1 MNKLDLYNLA
11 LSLFDLHLDSLEIAC
26 KELRLMELNH
36 DKVVAFCTKAWD
48 FPFLLKRK
56 MMTEGD
62 MSSESYGDYLFG
74 YRLPPDIAQ
83 VVALNG
89 SNKHRYTIRFG
100 VLWCDIADVEIQYL
114 PSILETDEEGNY
126 TAPADFLSL
135 VAYQLALHAAPSLD
149 PESQAMGN
157 AAQLYQMT
165 LANIKEN
172 EARSNDREHHFGASE
187 GWTDDS
193 SFDLLEYRRM
203 LFEDGR

>member
-1 MNKLDLYNLA
+1 
-11 LSLFDLHLDSLEIAC
+11 
-26 KELRLMELNH
+26 MELNF

-56 MMTEGD
+56 MMTETD
-62 MSSESYGDYLFG
+62 MSGESYSDYLFG
-74 YRLPPDIAQ
+74 YRLPSDIAQ
-83 VVALNG
+83 VVTLNG

-100 VLWCDIADVEIQYL
+100 TLWCDIAEVEIQYL
-114 PSILETDEEGNY
+114 PSVLETDDEGNY

-149 PESQAMGN
+149 PESQAMSN

-165 LANIKEN
+165 LTNIKEN
-172 EARSNDREHHFGASE
+172 EARSNDREHQFGASE

-193 SFDLLEYRRM
+193 SFDLTEYRRM